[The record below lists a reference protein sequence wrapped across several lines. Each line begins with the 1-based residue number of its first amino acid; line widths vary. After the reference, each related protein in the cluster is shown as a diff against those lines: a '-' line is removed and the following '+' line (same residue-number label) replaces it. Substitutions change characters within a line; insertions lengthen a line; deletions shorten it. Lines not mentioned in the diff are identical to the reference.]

1 MTQGVALLVA
11 IISLAAAS
19 YLGWKLWAAV
29 GVNRELAD
37 AAREARI
44 RADDDVRT
52 ARAYYDDLLD
62 RIPAAVIIVGAS
74 GKVRYANKAAESL
87 LVTPNKD
94 VKTSPLSRFSVDFE
108 LAKQMAEALKGRRVI
123 KEIHIKKP
131 FERTIRAGIQPIEAN
146 GTETEVVAVL
156 EDVTELRRLETAR
169 RELVT
174 SFSHELRTP
183 IAANRATLEA
193 LLDMGADNE
202 AGERRRFLKNLRVQ
216 TEHLSNLVNEM
227 LQLSRLE
234 TGDAIAK
241 PKKEKGKDMIG
252 EAVAAVAVLAEA
264 KGVAIETSVPSG
276 ICAKADRHL
285 FVQALINLLD
295 NAVKYTDPGGLIL
308 VSAAESGRGKSV
320 QFTVTDTGRGIPKAA
335 VNQVFG
341 RFYRVD
347 KHRSRNAGG
356 TGLGLAITKHIVE
369 AHGGT
374 IEVASTLHEGTTFTI
389 TIPAA

>member
-1 MTQGVALLVA
+1 VTQEVALVVA
-11 IISLAAAS
+11 IISLVAAV
-19 YLGWKLWAAV
+19 YLGLKLWAAARE
-29 GVNRELAD
+29 NNELAA
-37 AAREARI
+37 AARDARI

-62 RIPAAVIIVGAS
+62 RIPAAVIIIGAS

-87 LVTPNKD
+87 LITSKRD

-131 FERTIRAGIQPIEAN
+131 FERAIRAAIQPIEAAGAEN
-146 GTETEVVAVL
+146 EVVAVL

-241 PKKEKGKDMIG
+241 PKKEKAKDLIK

-264 KGVAIETSVPSG
+264 KGVAIETAAPSG
-276 ICAKADRHL
+276 ISAKADRRL

-295 NAVKYTDPGGLIL
+295 NAVKYTDSGGLVR
-308 VSAAESGRGKSV
+308 VSAAESHKGSV

-347 KHRSRNAGG
+347 KHRSREAGG
-356 TGLGLAITKHIVE
+356 TGLGLAIAKHIVE
-369 AHGGT
+369 AHSGT
-374 IEVASTLHEGTTFTI
+374 IEVASTLHEGTTFII

>member
-1 MTQGVALLVA
+1 MMLE
-11 IISLAAAS
+11 ISLALVGVCLAAAV
-19 YLGWKLWAAV
+19 YLGLRLWALSR
-29 GVNRELAD
+29 VNNDLSAAAKD
-37 AAREARI
+37 ARTSAE
-44 RADDDVRT
+44 DDVRA

-62 RIPAAVIIVGAS
+62 RIPAAVIIISAS

-87 LVTPNKD
+87 FITPKRD
-94 VKTSPLSRFSVDFE
+94 VKTMPLSRFSVDFE

-131 FERTIRAGIQPIEAN
+131 FEKTIRAAIQPIKAVGSEN
-146 GTETEVVAVL
+146 EVVAVL

-183 IAANRATLEA
+183 IAANRATLET
-193 LLDMGADNE
+193 LLDMGADDDID
-202 AGERRRFLKNLRVQ
+202 ERRRFLRNLRVQ

-234 TGDAIAK
+234 SGDAIAK
-241 PKKEKGKDMIG
+241 PRKEDAHGLVE

-264 KGVAIETSVPSG
+264 KGVVIETAAPSG
-276 ICAKADRHL
+276 IAAKADRRL

-295 NAVKYTDPGGLIL
+295 NAVKYTDAGGLVR
-308 VSAAESGRGKSV
+308 VSASGDGKRAV
-320 QFTVTDTGRGIPKAA
+320 FVVNDTGRGIPKSA

-347 KHRSRNAGG
+347 KHRSRDAGG

-374 IEVASTLHEGTTFTI
+374 IEVASVRHEGTTFTI

>member
-1 MTQGVALLVA
+1 MTVDVA
-11 IISLAAAS
+11 LAAAAIGLAAAV
-19 YLGWKLWAAV
+19 YLGLKLRAAL
-29 GVNRELAD
+29 RENQELVAS
-37 AAREARI
+37 AKEARS
-44 RADDDVRT
+44 RADDDVRA
-52 ARAYYDDLLD
+52 AREYYDDLLD

-87 LVTPNKD
+87 LITPIRD
-94 VKTSPLSRFSVDFE
+94 VKATPLSRFSVDFE

-131 FERTIRAGIQPIEAN
+131 VELTIRAGIQPIEST
-146 GTETEVVAVL
+146 GSEKEVVAVL

-193 LLDMGADNE
+193 LLDMGADSQ
-202 AGERRRFLKNLRVQ
+202 APERRKFLNNLRVQ

-234 TGDAIAK
+234 SGDAIAK
-241 PKKEKGKDMIG
+241 PRKESADKLVE
-252 EAVAAVAVLAEA
+252 EAVAAVTVLAEA
-264 KGVAIETSVPSG
+264 KGVTIETAAPSG
-276 ICAKADRHL
+276 LAAKADRRL

-295 NAVKYTDPGGLIL
+295 NAVKYTDPGGLVR
-308 VSAAESGRGKSV
+308 VSASGIGVRGSV
-320 QFTVTDTGRGIPKAA
+320 RFVINDTGRGIPKSA

-347 KHRSRNAGG
+347 KHRSRDAGG

-369 AHGGT
+369 AHSGT

>member
-1 MTQGVALLVA
+1 LTLGVALAVA
-11 IISLAAAS
+11 AISLAAVV
-19 YLGWKLWAAV
+19 YLAINLQAAAR
-29 GVNRELAD
+29 VNQELVT
-37 AAREARI
+37 AAREARS
-44 RADDDVRT
+44 RAEDDVLA

-87 LVTPNKD
+87 LITPKRD
-94 VKTSPLSRFSVDFE
+94 VKTTPLSRFSVDFE

-131 FERTIRAGIQPIEAN
+131 FERTIRAAIQPIEAAGAEN
-146 GTETEVVAVL
+146 EVVAVL

-169 RELVT
+169 QELVT

-183 IAANRATLEA
+183 IAANRATLET
-193 LLDMGADNE
+193 LLDMGADDDID
-202 AGERRRFLKNLRVQ
+202 ERRRFLRNLRVQ

-234 TGDAIAK
+234 SGDAIAK
-241 PKKEKGKDMIG
+241 PRKEAADSLVE

-264 KGVAIETSVPSG
+264 KGVVIETAASSG
-276 ICAKADRHL
+276 IAAKADRQL

-295 NAVKYTDPGGLIL
+295 NAIKYTDQGGLVRI
-308 VSAAESGRGKSV
+308 SASGDGGNAV
-320 QFTVTDTGRGIPKAA
+320 FVVNDTGRGIPKTA

-347 KHRSRNAGG
+347 KHRSRDAGG

-374 IEVASTLHEGTTFTI
+374 IEVASVLHEGTTFTI

>member
-1 MTQGVALLVA
+1 VTLGVALAVA
-11 IISLAAAS
+11 AICLAAAV
-19 YLGWKLWAAV
+19 YMAINLRAATR
-29 GVNRELAD
+29 VNNELAD
-37 AAREARI
+37 AAKEARS
-44 RADDDVRT
+44 RADEEVRA

-74 GKVRYANKAAESL
+74 GKVRYANKAAENL
-87 LVTPNKD
+87 LITPKRD
-94 VKTSPLSRFSVDFE
+94 IKTTPLSRFSVDFE

-131 FERTIRAGIQPIEAN
+131 FERTIRAAIQPIEGAGAEN
-146 GTETEVVAVL
+146 EVVAVL

-169 RELVT
+169 QELVT

-183 IAANRATLEA
+183 IAANRATLET
-193 LLDMGADNE
+193 LLDMGADDDIE
-202 AGERRRFLKNLRVQ
+202 ERRKFLRNLRVQ

-234 TGDAIAK
+234 SGDAIAK
-241 PKKEKGKDMIG
+241 PRKEATDRMVD
-252 EAVAAVAVLAEA
+252 EAVGAVAVLAEA
-264 KGVAIETSVPSG
+264 KGVVIETAAAAG
-276 ICAKADRHL
+276 IAAKADRRL

-295 NAVKYTDPGGLIL
+295 NAVKYTDPGGL
-308 VSAAESGRGKSV
+308 VRVTAVKEGKSV
-320 QFTVTDTGRGIPKAA
+320 VFTVNDTGRGIPKTA

-347 KHRSRNAGG
+347 KHRSRDAGG

-374 IEVASTLHEGTTFTI
+374 VEVASALHEGTTFTI
-389 TIPAA
+389 TIPSA

>member
-1 MTQGVALLVA
+1 LILGIAWGLAVISLVA
-11 IISLAAAS
+11 AVYLGINLQAAS
-19 YLGWKLWAAV
+19 R
-29 GVNRELAD
+29 VNKELVSATKD
-37 AAREARI
+37 ARL
-44 RADDDVRT
+44 RAEEDVRA

-62 RIPAAVIIVGAS
+62 RIPAAVIIIGAS

-87 LVTPNKD
+87 FITSKRD
-94 VKTSPLSRFSVDFE
+94 IKTTPLSRFSVDFE
-108 LAKQMAEALKGRRVI
+108 LAKQMSEALKGRRVI

-131 FERTIRAGIQPIEAN
+131 VEKTIRAAIQPIEAA
-146 GTETEVVAVL
+146 GVESEVVAVL
-156 EDVTELRRLETAR
+156 EDVTDLRRLETAR
-169 RELVT
+169 QELVT

-193 LLDMGADNE
+193 LLDMGADSK
-202 AGERRRFLKNLRVQ
+202 AADRHRFLNNLRVQ

-234 TGDAIAK
+234 SGDAIAK
-241 PKKEKGKDMIG
+241 PRKEAADSLVE

-264 KGVAIETSVPSG
+264 KGIAIETVTPSG
-276 ICAKADRHL
+276 IAAKADRRL

-295 NAVKYTDPGGLIL
+295 NAVKYTDPGGLVRVTFSKEGDDVRFV
-308 VSAAESGRGKSV
+308 VS
-320 QFTVTDTGRGIPKAA
+320 DTGRGIPRTA

-347 KHRSRNAGG
+347 KHRSRDAGG

-369 AHGGT
+369 AHSGT
-374 IEVASTLHEGTTFTI
+374 VEVASVLHEGTSFTI

>member
-1 MTQGVALLVA
+1 MTLVLAWSIAAACLVA
-11 IISLAAAS
+11 AVYLGARLLAATRANNELAAAA
-19 YLGWKLWAAV
+19 K
-29 GVNRELAD
+29 
-37 AAREARI
+37 EARS
-44 RADDDVRT
+44 RADEDVRS

-62 RIPAAVIIVGAS
+62 RIPAAVLIISAS
-74 GKVRYANKAAESL
+74 GKVRYTNKAAESL
-87 LVTPNKD
+87 LITSKRD
-94 VKTSPLSRFSVDFE
+94 VKTTPLSRFSVDFE

-131 FERTIRAGIQPIEAN
+131 FVRTIRAAIQPIKAAGEEN
-146 GTETEVVAVL
+146 EVVAVL
-156 EDVTELRRLETAR
+156 EDVSELRRLETAR

-183 IAANRATLEA
+183 IAANRATLEV
-193 LLDMGADNE
+193 LLDIGADDN
-202 AGERRRFLKNLRVQ
+202 AVERRKFLKNLRVQ

-234 TGDAIAK
+234 GGDAIAK
-241 PKKEKGKDMIG
+241 PRKENADNLVN

-264 KGVAIETSVPSG
+264 KGVAIETAAPAG
-276 ICAKADRHL
+276 IAAKADRRL
-285 FVQALINLLD
+285 FIQALINLLD
-295 NAVKYTDPGGLIL
+295 NAVKYTDSGGLVRVA
-308 VSAAESGRGKSV
+308 VSEDKGNVRFV
-320 QFTVTDTGRGIPKAA
+320 VNDTGRGIPKSA
-335 VNQVFG
+335 VNQIFG

-374 IEVASTLHEGTTFTI
+374 IEVASVLHEGTTFTI